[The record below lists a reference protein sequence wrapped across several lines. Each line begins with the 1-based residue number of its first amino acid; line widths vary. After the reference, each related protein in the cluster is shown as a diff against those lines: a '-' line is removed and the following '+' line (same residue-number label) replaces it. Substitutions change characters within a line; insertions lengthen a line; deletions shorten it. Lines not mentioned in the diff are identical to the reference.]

1 LILLRDL
8 VYFANPLPWLMTLE
22 FIFIDTGNERN
33 GDGSDSSLVES
44 SVVLESVQVL
54 VKRKTLMVQA
64 CK

>member
-1 LILLRDL
+1 LILFKTL
-8 VYFANPLPWLMTLE
+8 VYFVDPLLWLIFLE
-22 FIFIDTGNERN
+22 FTFIDKGREIN

-54 VKRKTLMVQA
+54 VKRKILMVQA